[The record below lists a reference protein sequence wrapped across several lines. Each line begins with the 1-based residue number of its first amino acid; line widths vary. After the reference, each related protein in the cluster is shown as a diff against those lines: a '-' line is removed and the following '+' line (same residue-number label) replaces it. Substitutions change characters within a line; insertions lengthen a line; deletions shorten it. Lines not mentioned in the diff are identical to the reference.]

1 MSKHEWRWK
10 GPVGAAHA
18 EAFAEE
24 IYLVLDAAHDPHM
37 NGQWS
42 TGSYSGDHPE
52 VIEQDLL
59 PRLLDFMRLLVMA
72 SKPSG
77 GIPFNEPLCG
87 NDAEKVAENAPESI
101 APKQ

>member
-24 IYLVLDAAHDPHM
+24 IYLVLEAAHDPNM

-42 TGSYSGDHPE
+42 TGSYSGDHPDR
-52 VIEQDLL
+52 IECDLL
-59 PRLLDFMRLLVMA
+59 PRLLDFMSLLVMA
-72 SKPSG
+72 AKPS
-77 GIPFNEPLCG
+77 E
-87 NDAEKVAENAPESI
+87 EKE
-101 APKQ
+101 